1 MCRRSGPGL
10 LCLVLRPAA
19 GWPTSA
25 DAALQAIWRQKMRK
39 RQDLLAYNAQQSG
52 VHCD

>member
-1 MCRRSGPGL
+1 
-10 LCLVLRPAA
+10 
-19 GWPTSA
+19 
-25 DAALQAIWRQKMRK
+25 LQAIWRQKMRK